1 MLNKLT
7 ESLRRMLR
15 GGETVICA
23 VSGGAD
29 SMALLWGMWL
39 LREKFHLRVEAA
51 HFNHHLRGEESRRD
65 EDFVRDFCRFHDI
78 PLHMGGAEVK
88 PGAKGLEA
96 AAREAR
102 YGFLM
107 GLDGI
112 IATAHTADDNAET
125 VLMHLIRG
133 TGLRGLGGIAPVS
146 GRLIRPMLDITRQ
159 EVEEFLRENW
169 IGHVE
174 DSSNETDDFLRNRI
188 RHNIIPALRQENPA
202 IGMNLS
208 AMAQRLRQEEQV
220 LEELASSLDA
230 RNVPELRRQ
239 PQALRRRALEGLLKQ
254 GGLAEPTARHILQ
267 AQALVQSEKPSAYA
281 RFPGGLILRRNYDRL
296 EIAVEPIRLDS
307 CPLPRDGSVRLEQIG
322 LEIRC
327 CAGDCRRA
335 GDPDSFTVCPVGD
348 MVVRCR
354 LPGDEIRLP
363 GGTKSLK
370 KYFVDR
376 KIPASQRLGIP
387 VVADDAGVLGVWGVG
402 ANLDRVQGGAPVTI
416 CFEKIPQPGREERS

>member
-174 DSSNETDDFLRNRI
+174 DSSNETDDFLRIGSAITSSRRCGRRI
-188 RHNIIPALRQENPA
+188 L
-202 IGMNLS
+202 
-208 AMAQRLRQEEQV
+208 
-220 LEELASSLDA
+220 
-230 RNVPELRRQ
+230 
-239 PQALRRRALEGLLKQ
+239 
-254 GGLAEPTARHILQ
+254 
-267 AQALVQSEKPSAYA
+267 PS
-281 RFPGGLILRRNYDRL
+281 G
-296 EIAVEPIRLDS
+296 
-307 CPLPRDGSVRLEQIG
+307 
-322 LEIRC
+322 
-327 CAGDCRRA
+327 
-335 GDPDSFTVCPVGD
+335 
-348 MVVRCR
+348 
-354 LPGDEIRLP
+354 
-363 GGTKSLK
+363 
-370 KYFVDR
+370 
-376 KIPASQRLGIP
+376 
-387 VVADDAGVLGVWGVG
+387 
-402 ANLDRVQGGAPVTI
+402 
-416 CFEKIPQPGREERS
+416 